1 MGTDV
6 LCSIVERTR
15 GPEDMVHIVRGPAPT
30 VRVVCK
36 PSRMRLDVG
45 FPCLDLCG
53 YFMGCWVVHRRSWP
67 TFLLIMYPS
76 S

>member
-53 YFMGCWVVHRRSWP
+53 YFMGC
-67 TFLLIMYPS
+67 
-76 S
+76 